1 MLKKIKKVFELEAIT
16 ALLLIIAST
25 LSVIIA
31 NSENKEAF
39 GDFFK
44 IAIPLKIN
52 FLEISKNLTISDWI
66 NDFLMA
72 FFFLLVGLELKQEF
86 IDGELSTPKKFSL
99 PLICAFGGVIFPA
112 LIFYFFNSQDPQNL
126 KALAIPTATDI
137 AFAYAIIC
145 LFGNSIPKSL
155 KIFLVSLAIFDD
167 LFAILIIA
175 FFYTSHLD
183 LFFIFQAGLVLI
195 LLVILNIKKI
205 AVIEFYLFLG
215 LILWIMILKS
225 GVHPTIAGVL
235 LALTIPQTKN
245 CLPKIIKIIAP
256 IVNYLILPL
265 FAFANSAI
273 VINNFSFDF
282 FTKPVFNGI
291 FFGLFL
297 GKQTGVMLFA
307 LIAVKLN
314 IASLPIKSSQKIV
327 SWFEFYGVSIL
338 CGIGFTMSLFIMNLV
353 YYEERMIEEAKF
365 AILLAS
371 ICSAIMGC
379 FIISLNVLLR
389 LLSKNNKT
397 Q

>member
-16 ALLLIIAST
+16 AVLLIIAST

-72 FFFLLVGLELKQEF
+72 VFFLLVGLELKQEF

>member
-16 ALLLIIAST
+16 AVLLIIAST

-72 FFFLLVGLELKQEF
+72 VFFLLVGLELKQEF

-175 FFYTSHLD
+175 FLYTSHLD
-183 LFFIFQAGLVLI
+183 LIFIFQAGLVLI

>member
-16 ALLLIIAST
+16 AVLLIIAST

-72 FFFLLVGLELKQEF
+72 VFFLLVGLELKQEF

-183 LFFIFQAGLVLI
+183 LIFIFQAGLVLI